1 MRAPPPKMTARPGR
15 GGAKKPAYVEMSDF
29 EDDD

>member
-1 MRAPPPKMTARPGR
+1 MPAPPPKKTARPGR
-15 GGAKKPAYVEMSDF
+15 GLTKKPAYVEMSDF